1 MLNILIAVIMTA
13 EKNKT
18 IKAMS
23 KLLYTILTIGML
35 CTLQGRADHHIKKST
50 VKDFEEFSKIL
61 EGRWLV
67 DIVFITDWPGLDRK
81 KGDKII
87 GYTEFERILDGT
99 ALEWTH
105 YAAEGKFRAVFTWD
119 AINST
124 IRSFLFGANGMLW
137 QKTWWK
143 EKEGVYGWETQGSYQ
158 RDGRQLTG
166 SGKMIFEKD
175 LKSMKW
181 SSKNMK
187 MGTQKLDE
195 LRDVFKKVT
204 P

>member
-1 MLNILIAVIMTA
+1 
-13 EKNKT
+13 
-18 IKAMS
+18 
-23 KLLYTILTIGML
+23 
-35 CTLQGRADHHIKKST
+35 
-50 VKDFEEFSKIL
+50 
-61 EGRWLV
+61 
-67 DIVFITDWPGLDRK
+67 
-81 KGDKII
+81 
-87 GYTEFERILDGT
+87 
-99 ALEWTH
+99 
-105 YAAEGKFRAVFTWD
+105 
-119 AINST
+119 
-124 IRSFLFGANGMLW
+124 MLW
-137 QKTWWK
+137 QKTWRK
-143 EKEGVYGWETQGSYQ
+143 EKEGVYGWETQASYQ